1 MKKGKSVG
9 IKILLLK
16 AGELGSTPQMKLQQ
30 HHVEQGHINEV
41 KSAYS
46 VMPRELERN
55 ELKAEGRVG
64 REQ

>member
-1 MKKGKSVG
+1 MKS
-9 IKILLLK
+9 
-16 AGELGSTPQMKLQQ
+16 QQ